1 MSFRFVRCPT
11 ATTLPDGTTH
21 TIIGC
26 GSVIPDLR
34 DDEGLVDCPN
44 CGIWFNPDEEAP

>member
-1 MSFRFVRCPT
+1 MSPRFVRCPT
-11 ATTLPDGTTH
+11 ATTMSDGAPH

-26 GSVIPDLR
+26 GSVILDLR

-44 CGIWFNPDEEAP
+44 CGIWFNPDEETP